1 MAFHVAC
8 PITCR
13 RICYCALGFPRKLQS
28 EKARNGFLEE
38 VARVGEFLEDP
49 WLIKVRERDTVQVA
63 VPKVVAPAP
72 PPVTAVVA
80 VADGGSGGDGEELL
94 SAQTKRAA
102 MQRKAAAASLVAED
116 YARRFESG
124 DLVDAP
130 KDLPGE
136 EQGQSNVKVM
146 CRLCFFGENEGS
158 EKARKMLSCK
168 SCGKK
173 YHRNCLKA
181 WAQHRDL
188 FHWSS
193 WTCPSCRICEVCRRT
208 GDPNKFTFC
217 RRCDGAYH
225 CYCQQPPHKN
235 VSSGPYLCPKHTRC
249 HSCGSTV
256 SGNGLSTR
264 WFLGY
269 TCCDA
274 CGRLFVKG
282 NYCPVC
288 LKVYR
293 DSESTPMVCCDACQR
308 WVHCQCDGISDE
320 KYMQFQADGNLQYV
334 CATCRGECYQVR
346 DVEDA
351 VQELWR
357 RRDKVDQDLIVS
369 LRAAAGLPT
378 QEEIFSI
385 SPFSDDEEND
395 PIILKNEYGRSL
407 KFSLKGLVDKSPK
420 KTKEYGKKS
429 TNKKYGKKKGYLPS
443 LVSKMEAHQ
452 SFEGHSGTPSL
463 GYSGGD
469 DKNDDMQSH
478 RSGELFSSPAAESLT
493 EGICSI
499 NQAGVLKHKFIDEI
513 AVSNDNRKSRMVQ
526 IKNIKSHGM
535 VSGDDIEKNAIKSMT
550 SKGPKLVIHLSGRNR
565 NVTNSPGSDASSYQR
580 EQELTTSNGS
590 GDIGQLQMTDRRML
604 ERHDATAKFANGKG
618 DIVDYSDELKV
629 SKFGR
634 EGNLIK
640 IRNINSEVSDMKP
653 KFGEGNLADG
663 YEAVSLVKPRV
674 SLGKRSIEGSAAMPG
689 TETEVPAVRSDKASL
704 KKHTEGRLDASR
716 DSINDNSRTPS
727 VLHSLPKDSKPL
739 LKLKFK
745 NPYHENQTSWAPHGE
760 EEKSF
765 VKGQRSKRKR
775 SSPFMDK
782 TSTKEYEDAAQWYEG
797 STLDDEIMDA
807 NWILQKL
814 GKDAIGK
821 RVEVHQP
828 SDNTWHK
835 GMVSDVIEGASIVS
849 VALDDGRAKNL
860 ELGKQGIRFV
870 SQKQKRGVDH
880 LSRVWAFGYF
890 NAA

>member
-13 RICYCALGFPRKLQS
+13 RICFCSLGFPRELHSDEAKN
-28 EKARNGFLEE
+28 EFFEE
-38 VARVGEFLEDP
+38 VSRVEDFLKDP
-49 WLIKVRERDTVQVA
+49 WLLTVRAKATVQVA
-63 VPKVVAPAP
+63 VPKVVAPPP
-72 PPVTAVVA
+72 PPVAVGLG
-80 VADGGSGGDGEELL
+80 DGDGEEML
-94 SAQTKRAA
+94 SAQRKRAA

-124 DLVDAP
+124 ALVDAS
-130 KDLPGE
+130 KDIPGE
-136 EQGQSNVKVM
+136 DQDQSNVKVM
-146 CRLCFFGENEGS
+146 CRICYLGENEGS
-158 EKARKMLSCK
+158 ERARKMLSCK

-173 YHRNCLKA
+173 YHRHCLKA

-208 GDPNKFTFC
+208 GDQTRFMFC
-217 RRCDGAYH
+217 KRCDGAYH

-235 VSSGPYLCPKHTRC
+235 VGSGPYLCPKHTRC
-249 HSCGSTV
+249 HSCGSNV
-256 SGNGLSTR
+256 PGNGLSTR

-293 DSESTPMVCCDACQR
+293 DSESTPMVCCDVCQR

-320 KYMQFQADGNLQYV
+320 KYLQFQVDGNLQYK
-334 CATCRGECYQVR
+334 CATCRGECYQVSNL
-346 DVEDA
+346 EEA

-357 RRDKVDQDLIVS
+357 RRDETDRDLIAS
-369 LRAAAGLPT
+369 LRASAGLPT

-385 SPFSDDEEND
+385 SPYSDDEESG
-395 PIILKNEYGRSL
+395 PIMLKNEYGRSL
-407 KFSLKGLVDKSPK
+407 KFSLKGIVDKSPK

-429 TNKKYGKKKGYLPS
+429 SNKKYAKKKGYHSS
-443 LVSKMEAHQ
+443 LISKSEAHNN
-452 SFEGHSGTPSL
+452 FEGHRDPPSF
-463 GYSGGD
+463 GYSGID

-478 RSGELFSSPAAESLT
+478 RSEPFSSPVAGSLS

-499 NQAGVLKHKFIDEI
+499 NQAAVLKHSFIDEVTVGN
-513 AVSNDNRKSRMVQ
+513 ANTKSRMVQ
-526 IKNIKSHGM
+526 INSKPQGFGSGGDAGKDASKS
-535 VSGDDIEKNAIKSMT
+535 KATNT
-550 SKGPKLVIHLSGRNR
+550 KGPKLVIHLGARNR
-565 NVTNSPGSDASSYQR
+565 NLASSPRSDASSYQK

-590 GDIGQLQMTDRRML
+590 EDVGQEQIDNRQMLDRR
-604 ERHDATAKFANGKG
+604 AKFDGRKG
-618 DIVDYSDELKV
+618 DKEVHSDQLKGPK
-629 SKFGR
+629 SRGK

-640 IRNINSEVSDMKP
+640 IRKINSESADIKP
-653 KFGEGNLADG
+653 KFGGGNMAD
-663 YEAVSLVKPRV
+663 EHESVSLVNPLV
-674 SLGKRSIEGSAAMPG
+674 SLGKRSIEESKAVSETAAD
-689 TETEVPAVRSDKASL
+689 VPAIRSDKVSL
-704 KKHTEGRLDASR
+704 RKNMEGRPD
-716 DSINDNSRTPS
+716 DSTHTPS
-727 VLHSLPKDSKPL
+727 GSQFLPRDSKPL

-745 NPYHENQTSWAPHGE
+745 NPYHENQSSWAPHVE
-760 EEKSF
+760 DEKSS

-775 SSPFMDK
+775 PLPSLEK
-782 TSTKEYEDAAQWYEG
+782 TSTKEDGDASLWDEDN
-797 STLDDEIMDA
+797 SMNEIMDA
-807 NWILQKL
+807 NWILRKL

-835 GMVSDVIEGASIVS
+835 GMVKDVTEDTSIVS

-860 ELGKQGIRFV
+860 ELEKHGIRFV
-870 SQKQKRGVDH
+870 SQKQKR
-880 LSRVWAFGYF
+880 
-890 NAA
+890 